1 MSATACRTDPGWSE
15 QDGAAVPVPAG
26 LRVLIVDEREVVQW
40 GFRLLL
46 ARRGWVERCLT
57 ARGADEARHLA
68 RRHEPQLVLLD
79 LGLAQRTE
87 LAPRLTEVSP
97 RSRIVLTSGTVAMD
111 TAQARGAGAYGFV
124 STAATAR
131 ELLRDVRA
139 AAAGLIVWPEP
150 EPEGDGA
157 DPARPAL
164 SRREREIVELV
175 AEGETNREI
184 AARLFLSPYTV
195 KQHTTA
201 VYRKLGV
208 RNRTEAAQ
216 RARRL
221 GLIP

>member
-1 MSATACRTDPGWSE
+1 
-15 QDGAAVPVPAG
+15 
-26 LRVLIVDEREVVQW
+26 VLVVDEREVVQW

-57 ARGADEARHLA
+57 ARSPEEALHLG
-68 RRHEPQLVLLD
+68 RRHEPQLALLD
-79 LGLAQRTE
+79 LGMAQRTE
-87 LAPRLTEVSP
+87 LTPRLAAASP
-97 RSRIVLTSGTVAMD
+97 RSRIVLTSGTVEMD
-111 TAQARGAGAYGFV
+111 TAQARAAGAYGFV
-124 STAATAR
+124 STAVTAR

-150 EPEGDGA
+150 EPDGA